1 MTDKTDDAY
10 LTIAHDAEEV
20 IFKEMGS
27 KFINYAFRVQTE
39 DDVREKLTYLREK
52 WPDATHHCYA
62 YILGINKED
71 YRANDDGEPS
81 GSAGLPIYNQIL
93 SFELTNVLVVSVR
106 YFGGTKL
113 GVTGLVKAYKYGA
126 QVALEEAKSVT
137 RYLTKKVELIFN
149 YNQQGIV
156 ERNIERVNGEIIDK
170 EFTANCKFIVEVRSS
185 LLEEFEGQFKEMY
198 QLKFKVLDD

>member
-1 MTDKTDDAY
+1 MIDNTDDTY

-27 KFINYAFRVQTE
+27 KFINYAFRVKNE
-39 DDVREKLTYLREK
+39 EEVREKLNYLREK

-113 GVTGLVKAYKYGA
+113 GVPGLVKAYKYGA
-126 QVALEEAKSVT
+126 QIALEEAKIVT

-149 YNQQGIV
+149 YDQQGIV
-156 ERNIERVNGEIIDK
+156 ERNIERVNGEIVNK
-170 EFTANCKFIVEVRSS
+170 EFMANCRFVVEVRNS
-185 LLEEFEGQFKEMY
+185 LLEKFESQFKEMY
-198 QLKFKVLDD
+198 QLKLKVLDD